1 MKEYLALF
9 SNTGDVKVRV
19 KFKDFEGTVAHQT
32 MQAQEIACLFSEDG
46 HGFID
51 RMTIDEWPFEIFR
64 YEIDVRQNI
73 LTLHAKP
80 LQG

>member
-1 MKEYLALF
+1 MKEHLALF
-9 SNTGDVKVRV
+9 SNTGSFKVRV

-32 MQAQEIACLFSEDG
+32 MQAQEIASLLSEDG
-46 HGFID
+46 QKFIE
-51 RMTIDEWPFEIFR
+51 RMTIDEWLFEIFR
-64 YEIDVRQNI
+64 YEIDTRQKM